1 MNMTKYLLKLKYIIV
16 FQVFTALLSI
26 VGIASMPYVVKLL
39 FDYDFSKGVGGMIWI
54 VFLYLL
60 SIALGMFFEYC
71 SQRSVWKF
79 RQRFYCLVKQDLFE
93 ALLRKR
99 YVDFKKYDLS
109 DYLSFFQNDVD
120 VFRQYL
126 ESCITIFQTVL
137 QLFVYAFFLFSLD
150 ARLAILIIL
159 SSFVSLLVPKL
170 TGKQLSQRKALHL
183 TAMANY
189 TDTIRDLLSGFRL
202 VNHETREAI
211 SQRHLDSIEQT
222 EETEYQFGKYKTLT
236 NVVTGSSMYFL
247 QSIVFAVLG
256 YLLFQKQITVGT
268 ASAALG
274 YIQDFC
280 YPVSYILKDINNVNA
295 SRAGK
300 DKILKLLAEGKEK
313 APDECIERFQKDI
326 QFQDVSVQLG
336 DFCFSHFTHTFQ
348 KGKKYAII
356 GPSGVGKSTILNL
369 LMQYIVP
376 DQGKICMDGNSIS
389 GKDTSK
395 MIVCVNQFEH
405 IFHASFTQNATLFE
419 SYPLSRMRSA
429 LRYFDNEKLNSLLQ
443 KDNAQELSGG
453 ENQMM
458 QLIRA
463 ITADKPIMLM
473 DESFSAVDVN
483 NTNQLREKL
492 LSLDKTIIFVTHDV
506 SAEHLKLY
514 DEIIVLQHGKIVEQG
529 SFLQL
534 MEKQQYF
541 YHLYHT
547 SEK

>member
-1 MNMTKYLLKLKYIIV
+1 MQRDSIDFSSSDVGKLFRRFLFPTVMGMVFSAVFVITDGIFVGRGIGSDALASVNIVAPLFTLGTGLGLMFGMGGSVVASINLAQDKRRVAEINITQSLALPALLI
-16 FQVFTALLSI
+16 ALLSALLIHCHEPLLMLLGTPGELMVPAREYLVWFTLFLAPLAVFNILMFI
-26 VGIASMPYVVKLL
+26 VRLDGAPGFAMACNIMAAC
-39 FDYDFSKGVGGMIWI
+39 IN
-54 VFLYLL
+54 
-60 SIALGMFFEYC
+60 IAL
-71 SQRSVWKF
+71 
-79 RQRFYCLVKQDLFE
+79 
-93 ALLRKR
+93 
-99 YVDFKKYDLS
+99 
-109 DYLSFFQNDVD
+109 DYLFIF
-120 VFRQYL
+120 VF
-126 ESCITIFQTVL
+126 EWG
-137 QLFVYAFFLFSLD
+137 
-150 ARLAILIIL
+150 LA
-159 SSFVSLLVPKL
+159 
-170 TGKQLSQRKALHL
+170 
-183 TAMANY
+183 
-189 TDTIRDLLSGFRL
+189 
-202 VNHETREAI
+202 
-211 SQRHLDSIEQT
+211 
-222 EETEYQFGKYKTLT
+222 
-236 NVVTGSSMYFL
+236 
-247 QSIVFAVLG
+247 
-256 YLLFQKQITVGT
+256 
-268 ASAALG
+268 
-274 YIQDFC
+274 
-280 YPVSYILKDINNVNA
+280 
-295 SRAGK
+295 
-300 DKILKLLAEGKEK
+300 
-313 APDECIERFQKDI
+313 
-326 QFQDVSVQLG
+326 
-336 DFCFSHFTHTFQ
+336 
-348 KGKKYAII
+348 
-356 GPSGVGKSTILNL
+356 
-369 LMQYIVP
+369 
-376 DQGKICMDGNSIS
+376 GNSIS

-492 LSLDKTIIFVTHDV
+492 LSLDKTILFVTHDV

>member
-1 MNMTKYLLKLKYIIV
+1 MYHYFFKTQKTIFIKIATAFISIIGV
-16 FQVFTALLSI
+16 A
-26 VGIASMPYVVKLL
+26 AMPYITKML
-39 FDYDFSKGVGGMIWI
+39 FDYDFSKRIYGAIFI
-54 VFLYLL
+54 VFLYLTA
-60 SIALGMFFEYC
+60 IAVGMIFEYI
-71 SQRSVWKF
+71 SQRHSWKLGKEF
-79 RQRFYCLVKQDLFE
+79 NILMKQDLFDSI
-93 ALLRKR
+93 LLKNHT
-99 YVDFKKYDLS
+99 DFKKYDVS
-109 DYLSFFQNDVD
+109 DYISIFNNDIAACE
-120 VFRQYL
+120 QYIK
-126 ESCITIFQTVL
+126 SWVGIIQTVL
-137 QLFVYAFFLFSLD
+137 QLFVYGFFLFKLD
-150 ARLAILIIL
+150 YRLAIMIIL
-159 SSFVSLLVPKL
+159 SSFLSLIVPKI
-170 TGKQLSQRKALHL
+170 TGKQLSIRKAAHL
-183 TAMANY
+183 SAMASY
-189 TDTIRDLLSGFRL
+189 VDAIRDLLSGFRF
-202 VNHETREAI
+202 VNNETRENI
-211 SQRHLDSIEQT
+211 SKRHKSVLEDA
-222 EETEYQFGKYKTLT
+222 EEKQYHFGKFNTLT

-247 QSIVFAVLG
+247 QSVVFVVLG

-300 DKILKLLAEGKEK
+300 DKVLKLLAEGKEK

-376 DQGKICMDGNSIS
+376 DQGKICIDGNSIS
-389 GKDTSK
+389 GKDSSK
-395 MIVCVNQFEH
+395 IIVCVNQFEH

-419 SYPLSRMRSA
+419 SYPMSRMRSA

-443 KDNAQELSGG
+443 KDNAQEISGG

-492 LSLDKTIIFVTHDV
+492 LELDKTILFVTHDV

>member
-1 MNMTKYLLKLKYIIV
+1 MYHYFFKTQKTIFIKIATAFISIIGV
-16 FQVFTALLSI
+16 A
-26 VGIASMPYVVKLL
+26 AMPYITKML
-39 FDYDFSKGVGGMIWI
+39 FDYDFSKRIYGAIFI
-54 VFLYLL
+54 VFLYLTA
-60 SIALGMFFEYC
+60 IAVGMIFEYI
-71 SQRSVWKF
+71 SQRHSWKLGKEF
-79 RQRFYCLVKQDLFE
+79 NILMKQDLFDSI
-93 ALLRKR
+93 LLKNHT
-99 YVDFKKYDLS
+99 DFKKYDVS
-109 DYLSFFQNDVD
+109 DYISIFNNDIAACE
-120 VFRQYL
+120 QYIK
-126 ESCITIFQTVL
+126 SWVGIIQTVL
-137 QLFVYAFFLFSLD
+137 QLFVYGFFLFKLD
-150 ARLAILIIL
+150 YRLAIMIIL
-159 SSFVSLLVPKL
+159 SSFLSLIVPKI
-170 TGKQLSQRKALHL
+170 TGKQLSIRKAAHL
-183 TAMANY
+183 SAMASY
-189 TDTIRDLLSGFRL
+189 VDAIRDLLSGFRF
-202 VNHETREAI
+202 VNNETRENI
-211 SQRHLDSIEQT
+211 SKRHKSVLEDA
-222 EETEYQFGKYKTLT
+222 EEKQYHFGKFNTLT

-247 QSIVFAVLG
+247 QSVVFVVLG

-300 DKILKLLAEGKEK
+300 DKVLKLLAEGKEK

-376 DQGKICMDGNSIS
+376 DQGKICIDGNSIS
-389 GKDTSK
+389 GKDSSK
-395 MIVCVNQFEH
+395 IIVCVNQFEH

-419 SYPLSRMRSA
+419 SYPMSRMRSA

-473 DESFSAVDVN
+473 DESFSAVDVS
-483 NTNQLREKL
+483 NTSQLQEKL
-492 LSLDKTIIFVTHDV
+492 LSLDKTILFVTHDV

>member
-1 MNMTKYLLKLKYIIV
+1 
-16 FQVFTALLSI
+16 
-26 VGIASMPYVVKLL
+26 
-39 FDYDFSKGVGGMIWI
+39 
-54 VFLYLL
+54 
-60 SIALGMFFEYC
+60 
-71 SQRSVWKF
+71 
-79 RQRFYCLVKQDLFE
+79 
-93 ALLRKR
+93 
-99 YVDFKKYDLS
+99 
-109 DYLSFFQNDVD
+109 
-120 VFRQYL
+120 
-126 ESCITIFQTVL
+126 
-137 QLFVYAFFLFSLD
+137 
-150 ARLAILIIL
+150 
-159 SSFVSLLVPKL
+159 
-170 TGKQLSQRKALHL
+170 
-183 TAMANY
+183 MANY

-376 DQGKICMDGNSIS
+376 DQAK
-389 GKDTSK
+389 
-395 MIVCVNQFEH
+395 
-405 IFHASFTQNATLFE
+405 
-419 SYPLSRMRSA
+419 SA
-429 LRYFDNEKLNSLLQ
+429 WME
-443 KDNAQELSGG
+443 
-453 ENQMM
+453 
-458 QLIRA
+458 
-463 ITADKPIMLM
+463 TAY
-473 DESFSAVDVN
+473 
-483 NTNQLREKL
+483 REKTPA
-492 LSLDKTIIFVTHDV
+492 K
-506 SAEHLKLY
+506 
-514 DEIIVLQHGKIVEQG
+514 
-529 SFLQL
+529 
-534 MEKQQYF
+534 
-541 YHLYHT
+541 
-547 SEK
+547 